1 MQDNEQPVDAAGHR
15 ASTETREATLLSGA
29 VIAQRPLTLRDQNK
43 LTLATRRRTAR
54 AVSDALTG
62 LLDSTTVEVM
72 DPGIYTLDA
81 QGRFPWRDALSGDRM
96 DALLNLRRA
105 SYPDGDKALCEVRC
119 GTCGDTFGW
128 EVDIETDLLRRPYP
142 PATLAVLREGR
153 PLKAMVGAHTV
164 TFELVTGAS
173 ETRYARMLGD
183 HPEREVSVLLRSRIV
198 DVMGPDGPINRGE
211 ILDWLDGGATG
222 ARWTGLSAADAE
234 ALQDAM
240 DVADGG
246 YDTEVE
252 AYHPAC
258 GGATRFDLPF
268 SALLTPA
275 RQVRERKLARRRGR

>member
-1 MQDNEQPVDAAGHR
+1 MDHNERPASSAGQDT
-15 ASTETREATLLSGA
+15 TETREATLLSGA
-29 VIAQRPLTLRDQNK
+29 TITQRPLTLRDQNK
-43 LTLATRRRTAR
+43 LTLATRRRTPR
-54 AVSDALTG
+54 AISDALTG
-62 LLDSTTVEVM
+62 LLDATTVAVG

-81 QGRFPWRDALSGDRM
+81 HGRFPWRDALSGDRM
-96 DALLNLRRA
+96 DALLHLRRA

-128 EVDIETDLLRRPYP
+128 EVDIEADLLRRPYP
-142 PATLAVLREGR
+142 PATLAALREGR
-153 PLKAMVGAHTV
+153 SLTATVGAHTV

-173 ETRYARMLGD
+173 EVRYQRMIGD

-198 DVMGPDGPINRGE
+198 DVTGPDGPINRGE

-222 ARWTGLSAADAE
+222 ARWPGLSAADAE
-234 ALQDAM
+234 VLQDAM
-240 DVADGG
+240 DAADGG